1 MIEAVA
7 KPLAAPLLGGPSTV
21 ARRLATETSQ
31 ALAAAAAAEATSG
44 HSDRAPTPRAP
55 VEAPAASSSS
65 SSALRASS
73 QLSRWSRARALRSG
87 RRLEVG
93 LDRAPVSSTP
103 LVTKPPPPM
112 PQQDQPPSLLY
123 DDYPAVAV
131 EDDSDDDVCV
141 VEKDA
146 AAGKAIYMVS
156 DGTGWTAEHA
166 VEAALGQFENCLVD
180 RGCAVN
186 THLFSG
192 VSIPPHVL
200 TGTYINFETKYRV

>member
-7 KPLAAPLLGGPSTV
+7 KPLAAPLLGAPSTV
-21 ARRLATETSQ
+21 AHRLATETSQ

-55 VEAPAASSSS
+55 DEAPTASSSS

-87 RRLEVG
+87 RRLEAG
-93 LDRAPVSSTP
+93 LDRAAVSSSP
-103 LVTKPPPPM
+103 PVTMP
-112 PQQDQPPSLLY
+112 PQQEQPPSLLH

-131 EDDSDDDVCV
+131 EEDDGDDDVCV

-192 VSIPPHVL
+192 VSILPRVF
-200 TGTYINFETKYRV
+200 TGTY